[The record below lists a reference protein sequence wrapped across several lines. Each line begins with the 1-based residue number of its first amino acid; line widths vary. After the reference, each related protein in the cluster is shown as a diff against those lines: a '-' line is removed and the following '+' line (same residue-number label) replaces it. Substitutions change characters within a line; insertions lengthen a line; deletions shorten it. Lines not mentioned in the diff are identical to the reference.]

1 MDVDVRCSEDQ
12 CGPVSIQ
19 EQAFD
24 QPDTTPAREPW
35 SGWASVVDP
44 PAPEPAAQSVVED
57 DPEPAT
63 EPATEP
69 EAEAAPDLTA
79 AVVGLADDLADER
92 IERAAAEQGRREAEG
107 RAHAAETEVV
117 RLMAEIAAARA
128 RIGELER
135 DRDDVIRRAEELL
148 TAVRERSDQR
158 LGEERQRADALA
170 SRVEDAWLAAAV
182 LRSARPLRLRS
193 SEATNS
199 EEAQQ
204 EVLEALDDY
213 EMDSEFA
220 AESPEVATEI
230 EDLRRRLRSR
240 IQKPPDIRTVE
251 DSVEDLREA
260 RLARDT
266 ENKGRRRR

>member
-35 SGWASVVDP
+35 SGWASVVDR
-44 PAPEPAAQSVVED
+44 PAPEPVAQSVVEN

-63 EPATEP
+63 EPEP
-69 EAEAAPDLTA
+69 PPDLTA

-135 DRDDVIRRAEELL
+135 DRDDVIRRAE
-148 TAVRERSDQR
+148 
-158 LGEERQRADALA
+158 
-170 SRVEDAWLAAAV
+170 
-182 LRSARPLRLRS
+182 
-193 SEATNS
+193 
-199 EEAQQ
+199 
-204 EVLEALDDY
+204 
-213 EMDSEFA
+213 
-220 AESPEVATEI
+220 
-230 EDLRRRLRSR
+230 
-240 IQKPPDIRTVE
+240 
-251 DSVEDLREA
+251 
-260 RLARDT
+260 
-266 ENKGRRRR
+266 